1 MAKQQSKAGSAPRK
15 MKKLGNTPET
25 IATSAYHI
33 SAGGQKH
40 QKFAANDPV
49 EAQYWE
55 ALNAQVCTAQKT
67 GTEAKLCDIYYFH
80 TDQVGLPQE
89 LSNSQ
94 GQLVWQVSYKTWGN
108 TVSEEWEVKSLA
120 NQPVHAM
127 DQGDIPKIEEEKQQ
141 NLRFQGQY
149 LDRETGVHY
158 NTFRFYDA
166 DIGRFISPDPIGL
179 LGGMNTQTYTP
190 NPLTWIDP
198 LGWIDEKTPGYNVYG
213 LYEKGA
219 SKPYYVG
226 ITDDLGRRGAE
237 HRGTGQLPANAEMR
251 PISRNVTYGEARGI
265 ERAKIE
271 QFGTKTGKIGTTPGD
286 LGSEDFKGR
295 GNKNL
300 GFDVNSKTRPTPRQ
314 NLITNRFIVS
324 PSVDLEWSA
333 SDIDTTVR
341 RGAYQVDVGVQAR
354 YEFNRRVAPYLGL
367 KRTFYPRSQS
377 GGETAA
383 TQWQAGLRL
392 LF

>member
-166 DIGRFISPDPIGL
+166 EIGRFISPDPIGL

-314 NLITNRFIVS
+314 NYFQTAYEAAGGKSR
-324 PSVDLEWSA
+324 PSKA
-333 SDIDTTVR
+333 C
-341 RGAYQVDVGVQAR
+341 
-354 YEFNRRVAPYLGL
+354 
-367 KRTFYPRSQS
+367 
-377 GGETAA
+377 
-383 TQWQAGLRL
+383 
-392 LF
+392 